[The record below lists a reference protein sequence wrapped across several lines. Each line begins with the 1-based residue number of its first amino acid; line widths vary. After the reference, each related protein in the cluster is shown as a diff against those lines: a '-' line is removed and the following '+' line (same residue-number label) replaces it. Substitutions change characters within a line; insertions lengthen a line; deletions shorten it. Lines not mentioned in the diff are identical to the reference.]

1 MGNTLFRQFILMYFL
16 LCAFSLSACVEARL
30 QNQSNENLVA
40 SKPVPT
46 ATAQVAQ
53 SSEIAKAR

>member
-1 MGNTLFRQFILMYFL
+1 MGNTLFRQFALMYFL

-30 QNQSNENLVA
+30 QQDDSQVVA

-46 ATAQVAQ
+46 ATAQVSQ
-53 SSEIAKAR
+53 SNEIAKAK